1 MDRRFDAWAEADE
14 SLWIP
19 VVEAALVRLVNNAN
33 DTAEFISSVPALQD
47 FDQPRAVPK
56 ADGSIPMEVR
66 LSSVVVLAELMRESA
81 GKDVLALRAQ
91 ITGTTKLERL
101 ANTEAYNGKRY
112 E

>member
-91 ITGTTKLERL
+91 IAGTTNEKRL